1 MLKETL
7 TSYLTVGLCG
17 NPAGSTSS
25 AHSAGIQWDC
35 GWMLSTSSAPFQV
48 LCLLLPKSRQKGYDT
63 VKHINN
69 QELEQEAVLEVLYRD
84 QMVRKMEEERIR
96 KMKLQLQQLRWKG
109 AKNARHEY
117 QERSCARCRKSL
129 GLLMNRGAVCNGCS
143 HRVCSECRVC
153 LTPCLWKCTICYA
166 HGRPIDARWFCM
178 NVKRG
183 HLIFSHGVKSIKFS
197 QTSSIAF
204 NELYI
209 KAANL
214 KKGRE
219 CSNVINDTQHLL
231 FILNKVKC
239 EIADLEVL
247 LPGPL
252 VDITLALVFRDFA
265 FLRRDMKVKAG
276 EWFFEERAKK
286 YPGEGRHETV
296 GAKLLESY
304 QNLSKISVVPPTPP
318 PFTESAAGTNVMG
331 NELGESKRFNKS
343 VENLF
348 LSLTTHMKKISKSQ
362 NDMADRCVL
371 TTDYGKN
378 VERRKQRRSQ
388 SDTAINITSRMK
400 STPSLQQLVTEAQND
415 SETHSKSSCKEEEDM
430 TTSPT
435 SDTVFCDGRKHGSL
449 YSLSSTCT
457 ESGNF
462 GKANITGEI
471 EFALKYNFRACLL
484 EVCIKGCKNLAY
496 GEEKKKKCN
505 PYVKVYLLPDKSPQS
520 KRKTAVKKNTVDP
533 EFDETLK
540 YKIEYSQLRSRQLQI
555 SVWHAGALKYR
566 VFLGEVVIP
575 LAAWNFEEDSVQ
587 FDWYLLKPKLEK
599 PEDDLIQYSG
609 NKDQGILNCQL
620 QVMILGAKNLAL
632 LRSADQADIKQKSPV
647 LKKEASPQWKHLF
660 VFDGVTPAQLQQSC
674 LHLTVWH
681 KSNFS
686 ASDQFLGGAKLGAIL
701 SSSKHLYIASNSSIL
716 CLVLP
721 CRICRSVLYLS
732 RPWRMFSEWMMSFWV
747 ILLLCRAWASSSV
760 SACNMKN
767 NKYRTDCFNSSAS
780 SKQCLTL
787 SWLCTRAFFSASVMR
802 DSSLRSFLMP
812 SLENSALA
820 HICEGSQPSHG
831 PAHESDANTQESGKP
846 FCRCTSPH
854 QSLLCL
860 SFHISLQLSRL
871 QAGQLTMLSPK
882 ASTPNQSIG
891 AKKYC
896 CFRRTVDFI
905 TEDPF
910 LHLQEEQLLRDILN
924 QLFSHVLWEELGTES
939 ELEGILF
946 SDFLSR
952 NLRTEVHLQA
962 DLYIVIAVTGRITVR
977 EESLGH
983 SSPPLPWESLKA
995 GCTNLCS
1002 VLLHRRFLQGML
1014 PVADSPQTCSLHL
1027 HSGGHL
1033 AELSHPRVILFTETA
1048 ISKVRL
1054 PQRLLKALH

>member
-1 MLKETL
+1 MAFEFNLNFLK
-7 TSYLTVGLCG
+7 
-17 NPAGSTSS
+17 
-25 AHSAGIQWDC
+25 
-35 GWMLSTSSAPFQV
+35 
-48 LCLLLPKSRQKGYDT
+48 
-63 VKHINN
+63 
-69 QELEQEAVLEVLYRD
+69 ELEQKAVLEVLYRD

-117 QERSCARCRKSL
+117 QERSCARCQKSL

-153 LTPCLWKCTICYA
+153 LNPCLWKCTICYA
-166 HGRPIDARWFCM
+166 HG
-178 NVKRG
+178 
-183 HLIFSHGVKSIKFS
+183 
-197 QTSSIAF
+197 
-204 NELYI
+204 
-209 KAANL
+209 
-214 KKGRE
+214 
-219 CSNVINDTQHLL
+219 
-231 FILNKVKC
+231 
-239 EIADLEVL
+239 
-247 LPGPL
+247 
-252 VDITLALVFRDFA
+252 
-265 FLRRDMKVKAG
+265 DMKVKAG

-400 STPSLQQLVTEAQND
+400 STPSLQQLITGAQND
-415 SETHSKSSCKEEEDM
+415 SETQSKSSCKEEDDM

-435 SDTVFCDGRKHGSL
+435 NDTVFCDGRKHGSL

-471 EFALKYNFRACLL
+471 EFALKYNFRACIL

-520 KRKTAVKKNTVDP
+520 KRKTVVKKSTVDP

-575 LAAWNFEEDSVQ
+575 LAAWNFEEDSMQ

-609 NKDQGILNCQL
+609 ELLVSVRLSVPAQYQNLHFQGNKDHGILNCQL

-632 LRSADQADIKQKSPV
+632 LKSAGMPNSFVKGCLILPDQADVKQKSPI

-686 ASDQFLGGAKLGAIL
+686 TSDQFLGGAKLGAKKFFGSMDL
-701 SSSKHLYIASNSSIL
+701 PSQGVLQWQEVLHNPNAWMDFL
-716 CLVLP
+716 LVL
-721 CRICRSVLYLS
+721 
-732 RPWRMFSEWMMSFWV
+732 
-747 ILLLCRAWASSSV
+747 
-760 SACNMKN
+760 
-767 NKYRTDCFNSSAS
+767 
-780 SKQCLTL
+780 
-787 SWLCTRAFFSASVMR
+787 
-802 DSSLRSFLMP
+802 
-812 SLENSALA
+812 
-820 HICEGSQPSHG
+820 H
-831 PAHESDANTQESGKP
+831 
-846 FCRCTSPH
+846 
-854 QSLLCL
+854 
-860 SFHISLQLSRL
+860 
-871 QAGQLTMLSPK
+871 
-882 ASTPNQSIG
+882 
-891 AKKYC
+891 
-896 CFRRTVDFI
+896 
-905 TEDPF
+905 
-910 LHLQEEQLLRDILN
+910 
-924 QLFSHVLWEELGTES
+924 
-939 ELEGILF
+939 
-946 SDFLSR
+946 
-952 NLRTEVHLQA
+952 
-962 DLYIVIAVTGRITVR
+962 
-977 EESLGH
+977 
-983 SSPPLPWESLKA
+983 
-995 GCTNLCS
+995 
-1002 VLLHRRFLQGML
+1002 
-1014 PVADSPQTCSLHL
+1014 
-1027 HSGGHL
+1027 
-1033 AELSHPRVILFTETA
+1033 
-1048 ISKVRL
+1048 
-1054 PQRLLKALH
+1054 